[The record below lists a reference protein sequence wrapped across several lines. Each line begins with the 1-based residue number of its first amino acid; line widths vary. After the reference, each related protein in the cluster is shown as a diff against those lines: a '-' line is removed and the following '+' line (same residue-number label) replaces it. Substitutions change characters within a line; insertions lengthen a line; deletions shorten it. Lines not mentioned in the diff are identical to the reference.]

1 MILVGKKF
9 ELILFLIILGL
20 IYYMIDRARRGIK
33 TPKVRKLAALQALRE
48 VVGQAAEQH
57 KPIHIST
64 GIGGLH
70 DEWAPMTIAAMAI
83 FRRVAEY
90 AGEFGV
96 PLKYY
101 CIRAHMIPAMED
113 LIQAGY
119 TKGGRPEMYNSDMVE
134 FVGDGQQRA
143 YMAAVMG
150 YISREK
156 PAANIMLGAGFYETY
171 IVLGSGSV
179 AGCLQVAGTPRLY
192 YQGTVV
198 ALSDYPVIGQEL
210 YAAAA
215 AITENP
221 PDLGSLA
228 GQDYGIVICSI
239 LMIVTALL
247 ATVGATLWSQLL
259 AW

>member
-1 MILVGKKF
+1 MF
-9 ELILFLIILGL
+9 ELILFLLIITV
-20 IYYMIDRARRGIK
+20 IYYMIDRARRGIEV
-33 TPKVRKLAALQALRE
+33 PKVRKMAALQALRE
-48 VVGQAAEQH
+48 VVGRAAEQN
-57 KPIHIST
+57 KSIHIST
-64 GIGGLH
+64 GIGGLS

-83 FRRVAEY
+83 LKRVMEY

-96 PLKYY
+96 RVKYY
-101 CIRAHMIPAMED
+101 CVRAHMIPAMQD
-113 LIQAGY
+113 LIQSGY
-119 TKGGRPEMYNSDMVE
+119 VHGGRPEMYNSEMCE

-150 YISREK
+150 YISRER

-171 IVLGSGSV
+171 IVLGAGAV

-192 YQGTVV
+192 YCATIV
-198 ALSDYPVIGQEL
+198 ALSDYPLIGQEL

-215 AITENP
+215 DITGNP

-228 GQDYGIVICSI
+228 GQDYGIIICLI
-239 LMIVTALL
+239 LMVVTALL
-247 ATVGATLWSQLL
+247 ATAGTTLWQQLL

>member
-1 MILVGKKF
+1 
-9 ELILFLIILGL
+9 
-20 IYYMIDRARRGIK
+20 MIDRARRGIEV
-33 TPKVRKLAALQALRE
+33 PKVRKLAALQALRE
-48 VVGQAAEQH
+48 VVGRAAEQN
-57 KPIHIST
+57 KSIHIST
-64 GIGGLH
+64 GIGGLS

-83 FRRVAEY
+83 FRRVTEY

-96 PLKYY
+96 PIKYY

-113 LIQAGY
+113 MIQSGY
-119 TKGGRPEMYNSDMVE
+119 VKGGRPEMYSSEMIE

-150 YISREK
+150 YLSRER

-171 IVLGSGSV
+171 IVLGAGAV
-179 AGCLQVAGTPRLY
+179 AGCLQIAGTPRLY
-192 YQGTVV
+192 YQGTIV
-198 ALSDYPVIGQEL
+198 ALSDYPLIGQEL

-215 AITENP
+215 EITGNP

-228 GQDYGIVICSI
+228 GQDYSIIICLI

-247 ATVGATLWSQLL
+247 ATAGTTLWSKLL